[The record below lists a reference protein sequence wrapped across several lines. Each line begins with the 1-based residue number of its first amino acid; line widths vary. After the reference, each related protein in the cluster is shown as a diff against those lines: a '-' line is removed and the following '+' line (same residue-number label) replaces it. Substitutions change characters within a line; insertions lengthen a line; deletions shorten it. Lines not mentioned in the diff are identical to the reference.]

1 MSITYE
7 DGYCSDYIPAAAS
20 TPRIR
25 TLYVVDVGDNHLV
38 THDGHVQLGCHKM
51 SMQQFMSY
59 DRGHILYVE
68 TYWMPDPFRKRY
80 QRANFQAHQRVS
92 GEKSVLESNQ
102 PENRLNRSV

>member
-25 TLYVVDVGDNHLV
+25 TLYVVDIGDNRLV

-51 SMQQFMSY
+51 TLEQFMSY
-59 DRGHILYVE
+59 DRGHIRYLE
-68 TYWMPDPFRKRY
+68 TYWMPDTFGKRY
-80 QRANFQAHQRVS
+80 RRANYQAHMIVS
-92 GEKSVLESNQ
+92 GEKGVLESNER
-102 PENRLNRSV
+102 PKR